1 MGTTDVLDE
10 EAIVE
15 AVEET
20 ATEDE
25 KTLAPEAVAEST
37 RSPIDALDG
46 GTADAEGE
54 DAQQVSEPPAYDYEA
69 ERAKKLAYR
78 ASLTEEDIA
87 RIRKREKPAN
97 YAFGRKVAEGVE
109 GASLSG
115 DPDERERTALEIERD
130 QRIEQAARVDNWQ
143 AKLDA
148 MSSDERVQATL
159 DCLGR
164 RPSFA
169 RVLRAV
175 LEYCREERN
184 SDDVEAYIET
194 LPDFA
199 ANRQSAR
206 RYVVFLIRTGA
217 LAEVGY
223 DAEGNPVD
231 ERTVQAVQDELHPTP
246 APDPDADVDENPVEA
261 DEACNGEAAAQ
272 GTVEACEFGDAVAAE
287 GIAVD
292 AEAAAKNPVEACEVA
307 DAVVA
312 GKEAA
317 EARDACGEGALEGA
331 EVACARGGEAGE
343 STVACDEGP
352 AETGETSDPE
362 AGDPEGFSAAGAEA
376 PTTPVDPEDLIVE
389 WRLSTT
395 AEGLQAL
402 EATDARGQLRTLL
415 AEQAEHR
422 YAAYL
427 DVLTFCEE
435 PRTLAQISEFL
446 IGNPGLEIDDR
457 GIVNMQ
463 PNAYI
468 GKLDKAGA
476 LVWTGQGWKTTKEA
490 LQVLEE
496 C

>member
-1 MGTTDVLDE
+1 MGTTDVLNE
-10 EAIVE
+10 ETVE
-15 AVEET
+15 TVEET
-20 ATEDE
+20 AVAGETPS
-25 KTLAPEAVAEST
+25 APEAVAEST
-37 RSPIDALDG
+37 DSPIDTLDG
-46 GTADAEGE
+46 GPADAEGE
-54 DAQQVSEPPAYDYEA
+54 DAQKTDEPAAYDYEA

-87 RIRKREKPAN
+87 RIRKHEKPAN
-97 YAFGRKVAEGVE
+97 YAFGRRVAEGVE

-143 AKLDA
+143 AKLDG
-148 MSSDERVQATL
+148 MTYDERVQATL

-206 RYVVFLIRTGA
+206 RYVFFLMRTGA

-223 DAEGNPVD
+223 DADGNPVD
-231 ERTVQAVQDELHPTP
+231 ERTVQAVQDELNPQP
-246 APDPDADVDENPVEA
+246 APDTDADAEETPAEA
-261 DEACNGEAAAQ
+261 EEPCAEGA
-272 GTVEACEFGDAVAAE
+272 VEACEADDESVVCEETAEETVEVEVVSDEAEEVAGEEAE
-287 GIAVD
+287 QGSDD
-292 AEAAAKNPVEACEVA
+292 AE
-307 DAVVA
+307 
-312 GKEAA
+312 EAA
-317 EARDACGEGALEGA
+317 ETESVSDEA
-331 EVACARGGEAGE
+331 E
-343 STVACDEGP
+343 P
-352 AETGETSDPE
+352 
-362 AGDPEGFSAAGAEA
+362 AEA
-376 PTTPVDPEDLIVE
+376 PADPMDSIVE
-389 WRLSTT
+389 WRIVTT
-395 AEGLQAL
+395 AEGLEAL
-402 EATDARGQLRTLL
+402 EATDVHGQLRTLL
-415 AEQAEHR
+415 ADQAEHR

-435 PRTLAQISEFL
+435 PRTLAEISEFL

-476 LVWTGQGWKTTKEA
+476 LVWAGEGWQTTKEA
-490 LQVLEE
+490 LEVLETL
-496 C
+496 